1 MASYIALLR
10 KDPDSAFGVDF
21 PDFPGCVTG
30 GDTLEE
36 ARESAVE
43 ALALHIEGLLQD
55 GDEIPAPT
63 ALDAVMG
70 DSDNREAVAFL
81 VDVADQNPRV
91 VRINVTFKEG
101 VLEQIDSYTKK
112 RRMTRAGFLEEAA
125 LEKLAEG

>member
-1 MASYIALLR
+1 M
-10 KDPDSAFGVDF
+10 DF
-21 PDFPGCVTG
+21 PDFPGCITG

-43 ALALHIEGLLQD
+43 ALAFHIEEMLED

-63 ALDAVMG
+63 LLDIVMS
-70 DSDNREAVAFL
+70 DSNNRDAVAFL
-81 VDVADQNPRV
+81 VDVADETPKV
-91 VRINVTFKEG
+91 VRINVTFKEN

-125 LEKLAEG
+125 LEKLAEK

>member
-10 KDPDSAFGVDF
+10 KDPASAFGVDF
-21 PDFPGCVTG
+21 PDFPGCITG

-43 ALALHIEGLLQD
+43 ALAFHIEGMLED

-63 ALDAVMG
+63 LLDIVMS
-70 DSDNREAVAFL
+70 DSNNRDAVAFL
-81 VDVADQNPRV
+81 VDVADENPKV
-91 VRINVTFKEG
+91 VRINVTFKEN

-125 LEKLAEG
+125 LEKLAEK